1 MVQLIGLAALKGI
14 TFPDANLE
22 LVLLMSEG
30 DPATNERQFYYYFVD
45 INKRLLFWLSDF
57 SPLRLFQG
65 LKGVKEPT
73 HISKP
78 ARHVFNPSLADVMTY
93 REGTRGAI
101 LVCDIH
107 VGVVASCNLRLLA
120 DTWYR

>member
-1 MVQLIGLAALKGI
+1 MVRLIDLAALKGI
-14 TFPDANLE
+14 TFPGANLE
-22 LVLLMSEG
+22 LVLLMPEE
-30 DPATNERQFYYYFVD
+30 DRATNDRQFHYYFVD
-45 INKRLLFWLSDF
+45 VHERLLFWLSDF
-57 SPLRLFQG
+57 PSLQLFQG

-78 ARHVFNPSLADVMTY
+78 ACHIFDPSLADVMTY

-107 VGVVASCNLRLLA
+107 VGVVASWNHRLLV
-120 DTWYR
+120 DT